1 MSRTRSVRTFG
12 AVTLAVLAPWLLAA
26 QGPPVSVAT
35 GPEFESAQR
44 DAIQVAAAEA
54 TGRFV
59 EWLGPAPFDRATIHD
74 RAHLPAGGPDHVIAV
89 SVPWT
94 GSVDLMAIESDVA
107 AGLAAAWFPGLASAD
122 PPALRHGIARYLQS
136 HIVERLFN
144 LRRGVTGYRVDGV
157 RLFGGSLVWPTPSL
171 RLSRWTAGLRDEV
184 GGQDPQAAR
193 VALAFGTLE
202 RWLGWPIVQGGLRAV
217 AEQSRRGP
225 MTTAAA
231 IDTFSAAIGQD
242 LSWLFDQALDPSASF
257 DYAIE
262 SVAVAPPSASCQ
274 ACYRTD
280 VMVGRRG
287 TAQFTG
293 TARQAEGGYPAGDAI
308 EIRVRF
314 SDGQM
319 ASARWDGRAERH
331 NVAFESAA
339 PPEEVWLDP
348 DRVLLLDEDPLNS
361 SRMLPPRTNVPI
373 VKWAARWLVW
383 LQDAAVTYTAL
394 L

>member
-1 MSRTRSVRTFG
+1 MFG
-12 AVTLAVLAPWLLAA
+12 AATLVVLAPWLLSA
-26 QGPPVSVAT
+26 QVPPVSVVP

-59 EWLGPAPFDRATIHD
+59 EWLGPAPFERATIHD
-74 RAHLPAGGPDHVIAV
+74 RAHLRAGDSDRVIAV

-107 AGLAAAWFPGLASAD
+107 SGVAAAWFPGLASAD
-122 PPALRHGIARYLQS
+122 PPALRDGIARYLQS

-157 RLFGGSLVWPTPSL
+157 RLFGGSLFWATPSL
-171 RLSRWTAGLRDEV
+171 RLSRWTAGLV
-184 GGQDPQAAR
+184 GDVSPHDPQVAR
-193 VALAFGTLE
+193 IALAFGTLE
-202 RWLGWPIVQGGLRAV
+202 RWLGWPTVQGALRAV

-225 MTTAAA
+225 MSADAA
-231 IDTFSAAIGQD
+231 IDALSAAIGQD
-242 LSWLFDQALDPSASF
+242 LSWLFDQALDPAASF

-293 TARQAEGGYPAGDAI
+293 TARQAEGGYPAGDAV

-314 SDGQM
+314 SDGQT

-331 NVAFESAA
+331 IVAFESAA

-348 DRVLLLDEDPLNS
+348 DRVLLLDEDSLNS

-383 LQDAAVTYTAL
+383 LQDTAIAYTAL
-394 L
+394 I

>member
-1 MSRTRSVRTFG
+1 MSGTRSVRAFG
-12 AVTLAVLAPWLLAA
+12 AVTLAVLAPWFLAA
-26 QGPPVSVAT
+26 QGPPVSVVP

-44 DAIQVAAAEA
+44 EAIQVAASEA

-74 RAHLPAGGPDHVIAV
+74 RAHLPAGGADRVIVVA
-89 SVPWT
+89 VPWT
-94 GSVDLMAIESDVA
+94 GSADLMAVESEVA
-107 AGLAAAWFPGLASAD
+107 SGLAAAWFPGLASAD
-122 PPALRHGIARYLQS
+122 PPALRDGIARYLQS

-144 LRRGVTGYRVDGV
+144 LRRGVTSYRVDGV
-157 RLFGGSLVWPTPSL
+157 RLFGGSVFWPTPSL
-171 RLSRWTAGLRDEV
+171 RLSRWTAGLV
-184 GGQDPQAAR
+184 GGARGPEVAR

-202 RWLGWPIVQGGLRAV
+202 RWLGWPTVQGALRAV
-217 AEQSRRGP
+217 AEQSGRGP
-225 MTTAAA
+225 MSADAA
-231 IDTFSAAIGQD
+231 IDALSAAIGQD

-287 TAQFTG
+287 TALFTG
-293 TARQAEGGYPAGDAI
+293 RSRQPEGGYPAGDAV

-314 SDGQM
+314 SDGQT

-348 DRVLLLDEDPLNS
+348 DRVLLLDDDPLNS

-373 VKWAARWLVW
+373 VKWAARWLIW
-383 LQDAAVTYTAL
+383 LQDAALAYTAL